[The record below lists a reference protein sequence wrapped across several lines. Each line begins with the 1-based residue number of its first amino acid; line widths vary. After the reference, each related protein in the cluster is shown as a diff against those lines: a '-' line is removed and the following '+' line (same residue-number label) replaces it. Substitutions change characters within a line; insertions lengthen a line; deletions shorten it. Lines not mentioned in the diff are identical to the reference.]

1 MPPTDAPVTRQQ
13 LLISAGVMAGIAVAA
28 LDSTVVGT
36 AMPTIIGQLGGID
49 QYGWVF
55 AAYLLTAT
63 TTVPIFSTLA
73 DIHGRKPIFMAGLA
87 LFVGGSALC
96 GLAGS
101 MLELIVFR
109 AIQGLGAGA
118 VAPIAFTI
126 IGDIFEPRQRAKMQG
141 LFSSVWGV
149 SAIIGPALGGLITA
163 TIGWRWVFY
172 INVPVGLIAAI
183 LIGLF
188 LHEQVVHRQHR
199 LDWAGMLTLT
209 GGVALL
215 LLFAS
220 ELGDLGWSSP
230 LVIGSLIASLLLLV
244 AFARGET
251 REAEPLI
258 SLELVRRPIVAAGLA
273 IGVLAGV
280 VMFGVT
286 AYVPPLVQGV
296 LGGSPLDAGLAVGAM
311 SIGWPIG
318 SIIAGRTMLRAGVR
332 PVVLAGTFMLMVGT
346 ALLTQSSRFGSV
358 WYIAFAAGVTGL
370 GMGLTTTPVLVAIQ
384 SAVSWQ
390 QRAQATGL
398 VQFSR
403 TIGGAVGTGLLG
415 ALLAAGVGPGA
426 SQILDPVLRTTIPAA
441 QLASESIG
449 LDAGLGWIYLILVG
463 AGVGTWFLALWL
475 MPAVRIGEGSE
486 TDDAVPGGAVPGE
499 AVPGDAVPAAPRH
512 GEPAASRPVREP

>member
-1 MPPTDAPVTRQQ
+1 MAQSDTPITREQ

-36 AMPTIIGQLGGID
+36 AMPTIIGQLGGIE

-73 DIHGRKPIFMAGLA
+73 DIHGRKPIFLAGLA

-96 GLAGS
+96 GLSGS

-118 VAPIAFTI
+118 VQPIAFTI
-126 IGDIFEPRQRAKMQG
+126 VGDIFEPRQRAKMQG

-149 SAIIGPALGGLITA
+149 SAIIGPALGGLITE

-172 INVPVGLIAAI
+172 INVPVGLLAAI
-183 LIGLF
+183 LTGLV
-188 LHEQVVHRQHR
+188 LQEHVVRREHR

-209 GGVALL
+209 GGVTLL

-220 ELGDLGWSSP
+220 ELGNLGWSSP
-230 LVIGSLIASLLLLV
+230 IVIGSLIASLVLLV

-251 REAEPLI
+251 RVAEPLI
-258 SLELVRRPIVAAGLA
+258 SLELLRRPIVGAGLA

-280 VMFGVT
+280 VMFGLT
-286 AYVPPLVQGV
+286 AYVPPLIQGV
-296 LGGSPLDAGLAVGAM
+296 MRGSPIDAGLAVGAM

-318 SIIAGRTMLRAGVR
+318 SIIAGRAILRVGVR
-332 PVVLAGTFMLMVGT
+332 PVVLAGTFLLMVGT
-346 ALLTQSSRFGSV
+346 ALLTQADRTGSV
-358 WYIAFAAGVTGL
+358 WYTAFATIVTGL
-370 GMGLTTTPVLVAIQ
+370 GMGLTTTPTLVAIQ
-384 SAVSWQ
+384 TAVSWQ

-415 ALLAAGVGPGA
+415 ALLAASVGPGA
-426 SQILDPVLRTTIPAA
+426 SQILDPILRTTIPAA
-441 QLASESIG
+441 RLASESAG
-449 LDAGLGWIYLILVG
+449 LGVGLGWIYLILVG
-463 AGVGTWFLALWL
+463 AGVGTWLLALRL

-486 TDDAVPGGAVPGE
+486 TDGAAPVE
-499 AVPGDAVPAAPRH
+499 AVPARAERAGRAAEPRR
-512 GEPAASRPVREP
+512 GEAAASRPMGEP